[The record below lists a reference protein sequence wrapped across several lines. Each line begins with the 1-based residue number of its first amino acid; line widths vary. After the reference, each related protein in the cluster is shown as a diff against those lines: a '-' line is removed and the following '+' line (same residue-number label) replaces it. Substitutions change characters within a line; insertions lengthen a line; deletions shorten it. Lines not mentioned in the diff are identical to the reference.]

1 MSRTWERLASL
12 LVAIALASGI
22 TGIGGCTAG
31 NDVKSAASNAVK
43 EGKKAAKSAGD
54 EAKKAG
60 QKAVNAA
67 KEASS
72 AAKKAVPS
80 AEKAGEKAVSE
91 AVPFVQV
98 HERRDRGSK
107 HPHD

>member
-1 MSRTWERLASL
+1 MSRTWDRLAPL
-12 LVAIALASGI
+12 LAVLALAAGV

-43 EGKKAAKSAGD
+43 EGKKAAKGAGD

-60 QKAVNAA
+60 EKAVNAA
-67 KEASS
+67 KGAAKEAGT

-80 AEKAGEKAVSE
+80 AEKVSEKAVGE
-91 AVPFVQV
+91 ALPFVQV
-98 HERRDRGSK
+98 HERRSRGK
-107 HPHD
+107 